1 MRNFQVQSLEA
12 EAFDKARQE
21 MLRHFGALCHDHAAA
36 REEMDA
42 TLSAM
47 RSMLA
52 IVQGEGGAA

>member
-21 MLRHFGALCHDHAAA
+21 MLRCFGVLCHDHAAA
-36 REEMDA
+36 REEIDA

-52 IVQGEGGAA
+52 IVQGEGGAE